1 MLDFACIILIS
12 FALLPDVKQIDIIA
26 IVVFF
31 SVGYPLL
38 PALFLLHSISIFIF
52 AMWACIDHF
61 DWILCASVKW
71 YVIFSLC
78 LSLFFFSMSDGF
90 FPVPVFILICVVQS
104 CIISAIKNFN
114 LYLFLY
120 LIYKIT
126 IFISVILL
134 LLALVHSGNL
144 LCAYEWLWVCSLRL
158 FFVCPELTCTNE
170 KKTTDAPK
178 TKWINN
184 CKSEKHQR

>member
-1 MLDFACIILIS
+1 MVVEMNFKKWLILH
-12 FALLPDVKQIDIIA
+12 ALFWFRLHFCLMSNKLTLLQL
-26 IVVFF
+26 FF
-31 SVGYPLL
+31 FVGYPSSLARSL
-38 PALFLLHSISIFIF
+38 STSFHFNFHICNMSMHRSLWLNSL
-52 AMWACIDHF
+52 CIRKVVCYF
-61 DWILCASVKW
+61 
-71 YVIFSLC
+71 FSLSFF
-78 LSLFFFSMSDGF
+78 LFFSMNDGF

-144 LCAYEWLWVCSLRL
+144 LCAHEWLWVCSLRL
-158 FFVCPELTCTNE
+158 FFVCPGLTCTNE
-170 KKTTDAPK
+170 KKKQQTHQK
-178 TKWINN
+178 R
-184 CKSEKHQR
+184 SE

>member
-1 MLDFACIILIS
+1 MHYFDFVCTFAWCQTNWHYCNCCFFFCWLSSLARSLSTSFHFNFHICNVSMHRSLWLNSLCIR
-12 FALLPDVKQIDIIA
+12 K
-26 IVVFF
+26 VVCYFF
-31 SVGYPLL
+31 SLS
-38 PALFLLHSISIFIF
+38 F
-52 AMWACIDHF
+52 
-61 DWILCASVKW
+61 
-71 YVIFSLC
+71 
-78 LSLFFFSMSDGF
+78 SLFFSRWAMVF
-90 FPVPVFILICVVQS
+90 FRFLFFILICVVQS

-158 FFVCPELTCTNE
+158 FFVCTELTCTNE
-170 KKTTDAPK
+170 KKKTTDAPK

>member
-1 MLDFACIILIS
+1 M
-12 FALLPDVKQIDIIA
+12 
-26 IVVFF
+26 
-31 SVGYPLL
+31 
-38 PALFLLHSISIFIF
+38 
-52 AMWACIDHF
+52 
-61 DWILCASVKW
+61 
-71 YVIFSLC
+71 
-78 LSLFFFSMSDGF
+78 LFFFSVFLSFFVSMNDGF

-126 IFISVILL
+126 IFISLILL

-158 FFVCPELTCTNE
+158 FFVCPGKWVPT

-184 CKSEKHQR
+184 CKSEKHQRQCVMPTGQALWQNGRGDGHGENSQHGQ